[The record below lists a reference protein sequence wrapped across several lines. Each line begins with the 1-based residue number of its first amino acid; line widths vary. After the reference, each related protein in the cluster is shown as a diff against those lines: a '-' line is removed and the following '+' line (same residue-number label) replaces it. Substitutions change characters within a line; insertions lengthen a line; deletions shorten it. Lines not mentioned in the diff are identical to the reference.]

1 MPEGRNTSKSGRSMF
16 LSKEQFVDILESI
29 SDGFISM
36 DNQLD
41 VIYFNKAAEKMLG
54 RNREEVLAKNLFDA
68 FPEARGSLFEEKYT
82 EAVRTKEQM
91 SFETFFEVPPYINW
105 YDVRIYPSKH
115 GISVYFLV
123 ITKQKQVEEK
133 LQKLNQELQR
143 SNTELEQFANIIS
156 HDLQEPLHTISS
168 FVQLLARRYE
178 NKLDEKGKTFIQ
190 YILDGTSHMQKLLL
204 DLLSYSRVGGGKIET
219 KSLQLEKVL
228 KEVKRNLD
236 KKIKENRAEITSRG
250 LPEVYGD
257 EMQLFT
263 LLQNL
268 ISNSLKYRGD
278 ESPRITISAQNDSE
292 NECIVCLRDNGIG
305 FDPKHAKHIF
315 QIFQRLHLR
324 SEYEGTGIGL
334 AICKKIVERH
344 GGHIWAESKPG
355 QGATFCFTLPVHKQ
369 TSAKN

>member
-1 MPEGRNTSKSGRSMF
+1 MF
-16 LSKEQFVDILESI
+16 LPKEQFVDILESI

-36 DNQLD
+36 DNQLN

-54 RNREEVLAKNLFDA
+54 RDREEVLAKNLFDA

-82 EAVRTKEQM
+82 EAIKTKKQI

-105 YDVRIYPSKH
+105 YDVRIYPSQK

-123 ITKQKQVEEK
+123 ITEQKQVEEK

-143 SNTELEQFANIIS
+143 SNAELEQFANIIS
-156 HDLQEPLHTISS
+156 HDLQEPLCTISS
-168 FVQLLARRYE
+168 FVKLLARRYE

-190 YILDGTSHMQKLLL
+190 YILDGNSHMQKLLL
-204 DLLSYSRVGGGKIET
+204 GLLSYSRVGGGKIET
-219 KSLQLEKVL
+219 KPLHLEKIL
-228 KEVKRNLD
+228 AEVKRKLD
-236 KKIKENRAEITSRG
+236 KRIKENRAEIVSNSLT
-250 LPEVYGD
+250 EVYGD

-268 ISNSLKYRGD
+268 ISNSLKYRRD
-278 ESPRITISAQNDSE
+278 VSPHISISSQNHSE

-324 SEYEGTGIGL
+324 SEYEGIGIGL

-344 GGHIWAESKPG
+344 GGHIWAESEPG
-355 QGATFCFTLPVHKQ
+355 QGATFCFTLPTVYKQ